1 MYSYLVC
8 YLSVVTKKVDYCWD
22 ASQLFVNL
30 DANIRSFR
38 TVESDILTMK
48 QAVDLKP
55 YDYMSHLSIN
65 AFLETK

>member
-8 YLSVVTKKVDYCWD
+8 YLSLVTKKVDYCWD

-38 TVESDILTMK
+38 TVDILTMK

-55 YDYMSHLSIN
+55 HDYMSHLSIN